1 MSEPHPPVDGTAAR
15 GTAHDPGQG
24 ELDLPGVAASL
35 GGAARAAGRK
45 TAKAVRRGRVMIRRG
60 GAGTSGL
67 AGLIELC
74 TANAAG
80 DALVAVALTTTVFF
94 NVPIGQARGH
104 VGLYLLIT
112 MAPFALLAP
121 VIGPIL
127 DRLHGRRVALGVTLI
142 ARGVLCWLLAG
153 HTSGLEVYPYAL
165 GLLMLSRA
173 FSVARAAVT
182 PRVLPADMTLVTAN
196 SRISLIGSLGGAV
209 FAPMGLLVQ
218 YVIGVSWLLRLNLFV
233 FIAAA
238 VLAWKLPKHVD
249 HAQETK
255 AKGFTRAA
263 LSVRPTRDR
272 NPFSLSGLPTALRSV
287 LPLRGLVGFLTLFL
301 AFRFYEDSH
310 SSKGALAKVALAA
323 VVGSSVAIFIGNRLG
338 KRRPELLIVVGL
350 ILSTGI
356 CVLGALTSYSTG
368 LSFFVALGATF
379 GGSFGKLGLDAII
392 QRDTPEDTRSSAF
405 ARSETS
411 LQLAWVA
418 GGALG
423 LIPFSGREGFII
435 AAVGMVV
442 ALLQEV
448 AGLRGMRVR
457 TGGRQRPQGR
467 PPRATDPAVMTASP
481 ASERAPRPD
490 PAGTLILPFPE
501 DGR

>member
-1 MSEPHPPVDGTAAR
+1 MTEPSPPPREG
-15 GTAHDPGQG
+15 PGRSVQQ

-35 GGAARAAGRK
+35 GGAARAAGRS
-45 TAKAVRRGRVMIRRG
+45 TAKAVRRGRVFIRRG

-80 DALVAVALTTTVFF
+80 DALVTVALTTTVFF

-153 HTSGLEVYPYAL
+153 HTKTLAIYPYAL

-182 PRVLPADMTLVTAN
+182 PRVLPANMTLVSAN
-196 SRISLIGSLGGAV
+196 SRISLIGSLGGVV
-209 FAPMGLLVQ
+209 FAPIGLGIQALF
-218 YVIGVSWLLRLNLFV
+218 GVTWLLRLNLFV
-233 FIAAA
+233 FVAAA
-238 VLAWKLPKHVD
+238 LLAWQLPKHVD
-249 HAQETK
+249 HASETK
-255 AKGFTRAA
+255 AKGFARAA
-263 LSVRPTRDR
+263 FSVRPSRDN

-287 LPLRGLVGFLTLFL
+287 LPLRALVGFLSLFL
-301 AFRFYEDSH
+301 AFRFYADQH

-323 VVGSSVAIFIGNRLG
+323 VIGSSTAIFIGNRLG
-338 KRRPELLIVVGL
+338 KRRPELLMVIGL

-368 LSFFVALGATF
+368 LAFVVALVATF
-379 GGSFGKLGLDAII
+379 GGSFGKLGLDAVI
-392 QRDTPEDTRSSAF
+392 QRDTPEETRSSAF
-405 ARSETS
+405 ARSETA

-423 LIPFSGREGFII
+423 LIPFSGREGFIV
-435 AAVGMVV
+435 AAVGMTV
-442 ALLQEV
+442 ALLQEL
-448 AGLRGMRVR
+448 AGLRGMQARIAHAP
-457 TGGRQRPQGR
+457 GRSAA
-467 PPRATDPAVMTASP
+467 PPDIEPATLGAVETT
-481 ASERAPRPD
+481 RPD
-490 PAGTLILPFPE
+490 PAGTLVLPFPE